1 MNIYNTF
8 KSEIG
13 IANVTNE
20 LIELMYREFCA
31 EHGELLSDFDKL
43 REFSKRHK
51 INLTQIKSEN
61 AVKISGLYII
71 NIQSM
76 FSVFLA
82 SFIGLPGAPTKALK
96 ERTNGE
102 DMLAWVLKSVYPQG
116 YDEDIECS
124 YFICNYYRLMRNSLL
139 HGKSRKLSNVEEKS
153 LKKANLFFSEN
164 SFFRV
169 FLKKLSAPNSI
180 DRLSFDD
187 QVLFSKAANN
197 LAKRIYFDSTYD
209 LRAHIQQT
217 KDSLNHKLAGF
228 TDRVRIE
235 KYLYYYLD
243 QVYPVRDEKYKEIMQ
258 NIITEYMEQGVLA

>member
-1 MNIYNTF
+1 MNIYNIF
-8 KSEIG
+8 KNEIG
-13 IANVTNE
+13 IATVTNE
-20 LIELMYREFCA
+20 WIELMYREFCA
-31 EHGELLSDFDKL
+31 EHGELLSDSDKL
-43 REFSKRHK
+43 KAFSRHHK

-71 NIQSM
+71 NVHSM

-82 SFIGLPGAPTKALK
+82 SFIKLPGAPTKAIK
-96 ERTNGE
+96 ERANGE
-102 DMLAWVLKSVYPQG
+102 DVLTWILKGVYPQG

-124 YFICNYYRLMRNSLL
+124 YMICNYFRLIRNSLL
-139 HGKSRKLSNVEEKS
+139 HGNSRKLSPAEKMS
-153 LKKANLFFSEN
+153 LEKANEFFSKN
-164 SFFRV
+164 SYFKGFR
-169 FLKKLSAPNSI
+169 KALSAPNPV
-180 DRLSFDD
+180 DQLVFDD